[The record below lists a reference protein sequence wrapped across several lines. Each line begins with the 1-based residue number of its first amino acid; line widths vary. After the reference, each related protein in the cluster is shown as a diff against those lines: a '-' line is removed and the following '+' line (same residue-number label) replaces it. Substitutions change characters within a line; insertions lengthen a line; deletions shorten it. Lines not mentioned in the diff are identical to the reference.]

1 MPAETRI
8 ETTNREEGKIDKLV
22 GNVIECVETRFDLV
36 QLDVQDKVSDIM
48 ASMASVALIGLMFA
62 FMLLL
67 LSIGAAIYLSQR
79 YNSSFIGFAYVSG
92 FYLVAGILLFVSRKR
107 LIRLPVIN
115 MLLKRINVN
124 EEN

>member
-8 ETTNREEGKIDKLV
+8 ETTNREEGRIDKLV

-48 ASMASVALIGLMFA
+48 ASMASIALVGLMLA
-62 FMLLL
+62 FTLLL
-67 LSIGAAIYLSQR
+67 LSIGVAIYISQR
-79 YNSSFIGFAYVSG
+79 YNSSFIGFVYVSG
-92 FYLVAGILLFVSRKR
+92 FYLVAGILLYASRKR

-115 MLLKRINVN
+115 MLLKRINLN

>member
-48 ASMASVALIGLMFA
+48 ASMASVALVGLMLA
-62 FMLLL
+62 FTLLL
-67 LSIGAAIYLSQR
+67 LSIGAAIYISQR
-79 YNSSFIGFAYVSG
+79 YNSSFIGFVYVAG
-92 FYLVAGILLFVSRKR
+92 FYLVAGILLYLSRKR

-115 MLLKRINVN
+115 MLLKRINLN

>member
-48 ASMASVALIGLMFA
+48 ASMASIALVGLMFV
-62 FMLLL
+62 FTLLL
-67 LSIGAAIYLSQR
+67 LSIGLAIYISQR
-79 YNSSFIGFAYVSG
+79 YNSSFIGFVYVSG
-92 FYLVAGILLFVSRKR
+92 FYLVAGILLYASRKR
-107 LIRLPVIN
+107 FIRLPVIN
-115 MLLKRINVN
+115 MLLKRINLN

>member
-1 MPAETRI
+1 
-8 ETTNREEGKIDKLV
+8 
-22 GNVIECVETRFDLV
+22 
-36 QLDVQDKVSDIM
+36 
-48 ASMASVALIGLMFA
+48 MASVALIGLMFA

>member
-48 ASMASVALIGLMFA
+48 ASVASVALVGLMLA
-62 FMLLL
+62 FTLLL
-67 LSIGAAIYLSQR
+67 LSIGAAIYISQR
-79 YNSSFIGFAYVSG
+79 YNSSFIGFVYVAG
-92 FYLVAGILLFVSRKR
+92 FYLVAGILLYLSRKR

-115 MLLKRINVN
+115 MLLKRINLN